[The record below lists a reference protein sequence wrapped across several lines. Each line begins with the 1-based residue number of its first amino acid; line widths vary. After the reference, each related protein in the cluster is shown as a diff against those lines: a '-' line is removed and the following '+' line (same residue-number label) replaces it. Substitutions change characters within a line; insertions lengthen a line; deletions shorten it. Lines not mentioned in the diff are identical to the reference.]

1 MINVYIIICYLDLLK
16 YFLYFPSL
24 ALHQIFRFNIKN
36 STTKPELTLGE
47 AFKPGKAANLFCKP
61 TSVASLENGDF
72 FVADGYC
79 NTRIVK
85 FNFNGEKITEVS
97 ITH

>member
-1 MINVYIIICYLDLLK
+1 M
-16 YFLYFPSL
+16 
-24 ALHQIFRFNIKN
+24 HQIFRFNIKN

-47 AFKPGKAANLFCKP
+47 AFKPGKAAHLFCKP

-97 ITH
+97 KLSMTTTKS